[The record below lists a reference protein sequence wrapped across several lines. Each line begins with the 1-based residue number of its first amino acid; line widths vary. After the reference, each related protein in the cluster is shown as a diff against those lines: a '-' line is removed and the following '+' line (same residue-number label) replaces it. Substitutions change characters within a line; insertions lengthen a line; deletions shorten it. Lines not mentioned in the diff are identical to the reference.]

1 MTVITPH
8 YTAATPLES
17 EEWQGVT
24 LELMGDI
31 AATGMVRYRF
41 LLAVRGPADGQLLWV
56 SAERSRLVRSGAS
69 HGFYLGLF
77 AQGGH
82 MNLGQSKDWSDKRLF
97 LLKAMTL
104 VREQLSRTVA
114 SWPVTRMEKEA
125 LRALWEESAGT
136 RSKTRLR
143 EYLRTY
149 DAALP
154 PMQSRRPRA
163 AS

>member
-1 MTVITPH
+1 MTGITPH

-17 EEWQGVT
+17 EAWQDVT

-41 LLAVRGPADGQLLWV
+41 LLAVRGPGDGQMWV
-56 SAERSRLVRSGAS
+56 SAERSRLVRAGAS
-69 HGFYLGLF
+69 QGFYLGLF
-77 AQGGH
+77 SQGGH
-82 MNLGQSKDWSDKRLF
+82 MNLGQSKDWADKRLF

-104 VREQLSRTVA
+104 VREQLSRPVV

-125 LRALWEESAGT
+125 LRALWEESAGA

-143 EYLRTY
+143 EYLRIY

-154 PMQSRRPRA
+154 PMQSRRSRA
-163 AS
+163 AP